1 MRARIGKEPAL
12 ISSILLT
19 AVTDVLR
26 LIAFLGFAVLY
37 QQYPVQL
44 ISFLKKSSMTS
55 HLVNTGSQGCY
66 ISS

>member
-1 MRARIGKEPAL
+1 MERFGLDPVRSSNL
-12 ISSILLT
+12 ILT
-19 AVTDVLR
+19 AVTDVLG

-55 HLVNTGSQGCY
+55 HLLNTGSQGCY